1 MKTTIYWARQYSCR
15 AMHEY
20 RFRAICWWLNRQVE
34 FLEWRMRQTAS
45 MPAEEPKPV
54 PASVGQGGRYV
65 VHSM

>member
-1 MKTTIYWARQYSCR
+1 MKTTIYWAMQHSCR

-34 FLEWRMRQTAS
+34 FLEWRMRQAAL
-45 MPAEEPKPV
+45 MPAAEPKPV
-54 PASVGQGGRYV
+54 PTSVGQGGQCV